1 MNEFNFKFSPE
12 SFNSYLSEE
21 NLWNNIARLGSAFT
35 LNDLLKS
42 LENSD
47 VDEKILTEWLN
58 SMVEINEL
66 NFVEND
72 NTYSLPAVDKLFKNF
87 YIRRPLNYELEI
99 DSKRIVNTG
108 TGYLPEAIE
117 DEFLIEHHD
126 VRLKVLIYV
135 RKVNNKSN
143 KDSTILTIVLKN
155 ISYGKSDE
163 NAFSVKNHS

>member
-1 MNEFNFKFSPE
+1 
-12 SFNSYLSEE
+12 
-21 NLWNNIARLGSAFT
+21 
-35 LNDLLKS
+35 
-42 LENSD
+42 
-47 VDEKILTEWLN
+47 
-58 SMVEINEL
+58 MVEINEL

-87 YIRRPLNYELEI
+87 YIRRPLNYDLEI

-135 RKVNNKSN
+135 RKVITKVIKTLQFSPLCSRIFLMV
-143 KDSTILTIVLKN
+143 KVMKML
-155 ISYGKSDE
+155 
-163 NAFSVKNHS
+163 FSVKNHS